1 MGWGI
6 EFPIDIYLSR
16 QNYQENKSLV
26 QDAIDECITNISEY
40 QKELLMYASA
50 NVQDVCDPEW
60 ISEPIAWLKM
70 KVNEL
75 TNDILEEQTK
85 LVNLQYYLEY
95 LTEQESNKD
104 GSASI

>member
-6 EFPIDIYLSR
+6 DFKANIFLKN
-16 QNYQENKSLV
+16 QNYQANKFQV
-26 QDAIDECITNISEY
+26 QNAIDECIVNISEY

-50 NVQDVCDPEW
+50 NIQDVCDPEW
-60 ISEPIAWLKM
+60 ISEPIAWLKS
-70 KVNEL
+70 KINEL
-75 TNDILEEQTK
+75 SNDMLEEQTK

-95 LTEQESNKD
+95 LNEQERNRN